1 MSQFIHEACG
11 EQYAY
16 CGCQNDSPTP
26 EMLAAECSALMD
38 EMEEVLKG
46 GKADS
51 EDPNADPRMVRI
63 SEIATLLS
71 YFRPDL
77 LDPRFG

>member
-1 MSQFIHEACG
+1 MTEFIHEACG

-16 CGCQNDSPTP
+16 CGCQNDQPTP
-26 EMLAAECSALMD
+26 EMLAEECSALMD
-38 EMEEVLKG
+38 EVEASG
-46 GKADS
+46 YNGKS
-51 EDPNADPRMVRI
+51 EDGDPRMVRI